1 MSSLQIPLPVS
12 FPRSPSPA
20 PAIPGAWPSTPHN
33 RFAADSSFSMS
44 ISSSTSRSLAEAQSS
59 DSVQTSDSTLAPEE
73 ESPLWSKFD
82 TSNTLASSA
91 TNSSQGPLFR
101 HDHKKES
108 LQVSPFTPVK
118 CTAAM
123 AQGDDFSEAQIT
135 SSPSIRYRSSPPTRI
150 SIPLSLELSRLSS
163 NEFALT
169 RNCTTT
175 SHSQA
180 SPTSVPSPTTPVTP
194 ISPMIFASPPSQQTY
209 PFSSPEQNLDT
220 TCSSSYE
227 DHSLDTSY
235 GSEIIDGTIAS
246 LARQIDCPPQSI
258 ETDESDNL
266 ISDVEYDA
274 STEARTRDLP
284 SSPDTSDHVPLA
296 HTLGNAVPTDVGSTD
311 RSLRSSLELRSQ
323 EAPAQQ
329 WTLSLSAA
337 SLGYSDSEAFPAA
350 RSSAHGT
357 MSLSPAS
364 SYGVEIDT
372 DALAAGHAIILPRP
386 PTSSSFSPIIE
397 HRMALTEA
405 NVLGLS
411 EASSSEIRDTG
422 AAEYAAAVVSSAWG
436 SDGHDGLGHSSALGL
451 HLDARNTTL
460 HRAREDGLRTHDAVE
475 TEESGVSSVQITDLV
490 DVEFHAPPKRG
501 VLQKVI
507 NYGIQMKDFLTTKK
521 KKVQGGRHSFHHEDH
536 YVPSL
541 WQGPLAQRTPAPRDL
556 QVEAIRD
563 DRDVVPLP
571 NIEESSSHI
580 NMHIPLP
587 LIPPGLHPLVKSLSN
602 KRETGATY
610 ASPRPGVRAQTVA
623 LPPPVIRVSSP
634 SSSES
639 VSPVDLD
646 ARSSSSAPPSFSTR
660 RPSNDGPS
668 TNVRTSNIGSAP
680 RRFSYADTQTRA
692 DVDPSFLH
700 PSRASMS
707 RSYTTS
713 MAPVENLPSITPSS
727 QKGRR
732 RFSLSTVS
740 SLFLGRQPS

>member
-12 FPRSPSPA
+12 FPRAPSPA
-20 PAIPGAWPSTPHN
+20 PAIPGAWPTTPHN

-59 DSVQTSDSTLAPEE
+59 DSVQTSDSTLAPED

-82 TSNTLASSA
+82 TSSTLASSA

-118 CTAAM
+118 CTAAV
-123 AQGDDFSEAQIT
+123 AQGSDFSELQMT
-135 SSPSIRYRSSPPTRI
+135 SSPSIRYRSSPPKRI
-150 SIPLSLELSRLSS
+150 SIPPSLELSRLSP
-163 NEFALT
+163 NEFAST

-175 SHSQA
+175 SQSQA

-194 ISPMIFASPPSQQTY
+194 TSPMIFASPPSQQAC

-246 LARQIDCPPQSI
+246 LARRIDRPPLSI
-258 ETDESDNL
+258 ETNESDNL

-274 STEARTRDLP
+274 STEARTRDLS

-296 HTLGNAVPTDVGSTD
+296 HTLGNTVPTDVGSTD

-329 WTLSLSAA
+329 WTLSLSGA
-337 SLGYSDSEAFPAA
+337 SLGYSDSEAFAAA
-350 RSSAHGT
+350 RSPNYGT

-372 DALAAGHAIILPRP
+372 DALGAGHAIILPRQNFS
-386 PTSSSFSPIIE
+386 PTSSSFSSPIIE
-397 HRMALTEA
+397 HRVALTEA

-411 EASSSEIRDTG
+411 EASSSELRDTG

-436 SDGHDGLGHSSALGL
+436 SDGHDGSGHSSALGL
-451 HLDARNTTL
+451 HLDARDTTL
-460 HRAREDGLRTHDAVE
+460 HRVQEDGLRAHDAVE
-475 TEESGVSSVQITDLV
+475 TEESGVSSVRITDLV
-490 DVEFHAPPKRG
+490 DIEFHAPPKRG

-507 NYGIQMKDFLTTKK
+507 NYGAQMKNFLTTKK

-541 WQGPLAQRTPAPRDL
+541 WQEPLAQRSPAPRDS
-556 QVEAIRD
+556 QSEAIRD
-563 DRDVVPLP
+563 DRNVVPLP

-580 NMHIPLP
+580 NMHIPPP
-587 LIPPGLHPLVKSLSN
+587 LIPPGLHPLVQSPSN
-602 KRETGATY
+602 KRKTGATY
-610 ASPRPGVRAQTVA
+610 GSPRPSVRAQTVA

-634 SSSES
+634 SPSES
-639 VSPVDLD
+639 VPPVNLDYQCKDL
-646 ARSSSSAPPSFSTR
+646 RHRQCSKEVQLRRYQTRCQPILPAPFQSQHVQVIYSVHGASGEPTLYHSKQTERTPSFFTVYRIKPFS
-660 RPSNDGPS
+660 
-668 TNVRTSNIGSAP
+668 GSPA
-680 RRFSYADTQTRA
+680 
-692 DVDPSFLH
+692 FLTI
-700 PSRASMS
+700 A
-707 RSYTTS
+707 Y
-713 MAPVENLPSITPSS
+713 I
-727 QKGRR
+727 
-732 RFSLSTVS
+732 
-740 SLFLGRQPS
+740 